1 MEGNYR
7 AVSAGAVQLSSG
19 VELLPEVN
27 MLESSSKTLTKRIFR
42 FFPFYCCC
50 CFGGVFC
57 FALFW
62 GFGFLLVF
70 FFLVGGQL
78 QVLCLACFF

>member
-27 MLESSSKTLTKRIFR
+27 MLESFSKTLTKRIFFYFIVVVVVLVG
-42 FFPFYCCC
+42 FFVLL
-50 CFGGVFC
+50 CFGILVFC
-57 FALFW
+57 W
-62 GFGFLLVF
+62 VCF
-70 FFLVGGQL
+70 FFL
-78 QVLCLACFF
+78 